1 MTKQEMDRFLEEIGG
16 LINGFSAENAPI
28 VDSNFFSIGEGW
40 YPLVKR
46 LIQDLI
52 RLGWNRQICQVKE
65 KFGGLRFY
73 IHDGP
78 DEVFQ
83 RIRLAEEE
91 SLTVCEVT
99 GEMGKLRTDI
109 GWYRTLSDV
118 QYKTVKGVTRAD
130 D

>member
-1 MTKQEMDRFLEEIGG
+1 M
-16 LINGFSAENAPI
+16 
-28 VDSNFFSIGEGW
+28 
-40 YPLVKR
+40 
-46 LIQDLI
+46 
-52 RLGWNRQICQVKE
+52 
-65 KFGGLRFY
+65 
-73 IHDGP
+73 
-78 DEVFQ
+78 
-83 RIRLAEEE
+83 LAEEE